1 MNTHYRNARDELK
14 HRIAIDRKLETINL
28 GGSVVVTDY
37 SVYNPD
43 NCFTG
48 GAYWFSDEYK
58 KISSNKYL
66 VYYRTSAKFRFC
78 SKCGRFECSGNC
90 GNRKCVSAAKLIK
103 LLQKADFS
111 PDHEIEYL
119 REGK

>member
-1 MNTHYRNARDELK
+1 MGYRNARDELK
-14 HRIAIDRKLETINL
+14 HRIAIDKELEAIAV
-28 GGSVVVTDY
+28 GGSVIITDY

-43 NCFTG
+43 GCFTG

-58 KISSNKYL
+58 KISSNRFL

-78 SKCGRFECSGNC
+78 SKCGMFECSGSC
-90 GNRKCVSAAKLIK
+90 GNRKCVSAVKLIK